1 MARSPMSR
9 PACSIRREPDHY
21 FFDGGACCQAADE
34 VRADSRRLLRV
45 ESFYHLRLHFTLPP
59 NSLVCSSRSVASPD
73 PQKGLTAARK
83 RIESLQ
89 MEPVHNQSSLNCPVS
104 KRTFPISHGCE

>member
-1 MARSPMSR
+1 MSKA
-9 PACSIRREPDHY
+9 ACSIRRESDHY
-21 FFDGGACCQAADE
+21 FFDAIDCCQAADE

-45 ESFYHLRLHFTLPP
+45 ERFYHLRLHFTLPP
-59 NSLVCSSRSVASPD
+59 NSLVCSSRSVASLD

-83 RIESLQ
+83 RIESPL
-89 MEPVHNQSSLNCPVS
+89 MGPVHNQSSLNCPVS